1 MVHFAEK
8 DGEKATD
15 AVGAIDA
22 TNADSDNR
30 SPGSEVNGL
39 LGSSDDR
46 HKARSQSGAI
56 TITFYSLLPLDF
68 TQAHS
73 CQLVG
78 NLSVL

>member
-1 MVHFAEK
+1 MVHHADE
-8 DGEKATD
+8 DREKATD
-15 AVGAIDA
+15 AVDAIDA

-30 SPGSEVNGL
+30 SLGSEVNGL

-56 TITFYSLLPLDF
+56 TITFYSLSPSDF

-73 CQLVG
+73 CQLVE
-78 NLSVL
+78 N